1 MAFGATEAC
10 KRDVDNMMHHI
21 SSELDKINAKL
32 GHSFNELWDSVR
44 KETFDDTKEEIWFRS
59 IAKAIRFLGT
69 DYKTIMTYMN
79 PINKKRYKHNDRL
92 CVVRLKK

>member
-1 MAFGATEAC
+1 MFVFTSFLLSIFSLTFAEKAKF
-10 KRDVDNMMHHI
+10 K
-21 SSELDKINAKL
+21 LKLINSNPDFSNSL
-32 GHSFNELWDSVR
+32 
-44 KETFDDTKEEIWFRS
+44 DTKEEIWFRS

>member
-1 MAFGATEAC
+1 MTGI
-10 KRDVDNMMHHI
+10 DNNI
-21 SSELDKINAKL
+21 E
-32 GHSFNELWDSVR
+32 VR
-44 KETFDDTKEEIWFRS
+44 LIFLDTKEEIWFRS

-69 DYKTIMTYMN
+69 DYKTIMAAMN

>member
-1 MAFGATEAC
+1 MTGI
-10 KRDVDNMMHHI
+10 DNNI
-21 SSELDKINAKL
+21 EVKL
-32 GHSFNELWDSVR
+32 IFL
-44 KETFDDTKEEIWFRS
+44 DTKEEIWFRS